1 MRLVSVDLGAQSGRV
16 AVGSFDG
23 RRLGVTEVNRF
34 PNIPVRVHDRLH
46 WDPLRLFDGILEGLR
61 AAARESGPPITSVAV
76 DGWGVDFALLDRA
89 GRLLGNPAHY
99 RDKRTEGAVREVS
112 ERIPERRLFGCTGTQ
127 RMPINT
133 IYQLWAM
140 VSARDPVLEAAAKLL
155 LIPDLFHYWLSGV
168 PRCELTEASTTQCY
182 DPGAGDW
189 AWGLLGELGIPHHLF
204 GEVVAPGTLLGNL
217 RPEVAEATGL
227 AGAVVISPASH
238 DTASAV
244 AAVPFR
250 QPGSAYLSSG
260 TWSVVGMELPRPLIN
275 DAAFKANLTNE
286 AGPGGTF
293 ELGKNLT
300 GLWLVE
306 ECRRT
311 WERLGQAW
319 DSAGL
324 ASMAEPLPP
333 LASLVDPDDP
343 VFAVPGDMPGRI
355 REWCRR
361 TAQTVPDGPGEVVR
375 CVLESLALAYRQAV
389 ELLAAACAASPP
401 ALHIVGGGSRNG
413 LLCQWTAD
421 ATGLPV
427 WAGPTEA
434 SEVGNLLVQLIAL
447 GELATLGDARAVVAE
462 SFPPVL
468 YEPQGNG
475 RWEEAYARFEKLT
488 HQRATA

>member
-23 RRLGVTEVNRF
+23 RRLAVTEVNRF

-46 WDPLRLFDGILEGLR
+46 WDPLRLFDGILEGLL
-61 AAARESGPPITSVAV
+61 AAARESGPPVTSVAV
-76 DGWGVDFALLDRA
+76 DGWGVDFALLDHA
-89 GRLLGNPAHY
+89 GRLLQNPTHY
-99 RDKRTEGAVREVS
+99 RDKRTEAAVREVS
-112 ERIPERRLFGCTGTQ
+112 ERIPERRLFDCTGIQ

-140 VSARDPVLEAAAKLL
+140 VSARDPVLDAAANLL

-189 AWGLLGELGIPHHLF
+189 AWGSLAELGIPHHLF
-204 GEVVAPGTLLGNL
+204 GEVVAPGTLLGAL

-260 TWSVVGMELPRPLIN
+260 TWSVVGMELPRPLIS

-311 WERLGQAW
+311 WERLGQRW

-324 ASMAEPLPP
+324 AAMAEPLAP
-333 LASLVDPDDP
+333 LACLVDPDDP

-361 TAQTVPDGPGEVVR
+361 TGQAVPDGPGEVVR

-389 ELLAAACAASPP
+389 ELLAAACGVSPP

-427 WAGPTEA
+427 WAGPAEA

-447 GELATLGDARAVVAE
+447 GELATLGDARGSGRRVLPPGAV
-462 SFPPVL
+462 
-468 YEPQGNG
+468 
-475 RWEEAYARFEKLT
+475 
-488 HQRATA
+488 